1 MLVVLFILSLLLT
14 LIIYTMLQSDI
25 VFFGKISTDLKD
37 FRYKIDNKEI
47 LAKVNIDEVLKEKGK
62 DARYL
67 ISVYEGEQFLEKIEI
82 SGTTYSLFIGEE
94 NNAVKIIENN
104 LIIYMARISRF
115 TKKAKFKGELYSIE
129 LNKIIYPWSDS
140 NELMDEHYARK
151 IVETDGFRSN
161 RFFNNRRI
169 RFVDANHLPGFDSK
183 K

>member
-1 MLVVLFILSLLLT
+1 MSAMLIM
-14 LIIYTMLQSDI
+14 LIPLCLIGIYAIMQSDLLY
-25 VFFGKISTDLKD
+25 FGKISTNIKD
-37 FRYKIDNKEI
+37 FRYRVENKEI
-47 LAKVNIDEVLKEKGK
+47 LAKIKVDEVLKEKGK

-82 SGTTYSLFIGEE
+82 SGTTYGLFIGEE

-104 LIIYMARISRF
+104 LIIYMARIGRF

-161 RFFNNRRI
+161 RFFDNRRI